1 MPGAAERIGGTLFN
15 EDKESVF
22 NDEKGFRDGW

>member
-1 MPGAAERIGGTLFN
+1 MPGAAKRIGTLFN

-22 NDEKGFRDGW
+22 YDEKGFGDG